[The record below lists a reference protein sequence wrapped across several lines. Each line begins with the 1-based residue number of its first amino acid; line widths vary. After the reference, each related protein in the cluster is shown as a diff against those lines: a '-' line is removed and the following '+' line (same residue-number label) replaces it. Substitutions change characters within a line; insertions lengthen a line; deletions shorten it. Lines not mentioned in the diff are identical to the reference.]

1 MDNEAVKKAYNG
13 YRDLFTLCLRR
24 GLFANIEENLQ
35 AFSDM
40 ETIGVYIRDQ
50 LKAAEEVKEL
60 E

>member
-40 ETIGVYIRDQ
+40 ETIGLF
-50 LKAAEEVKEL
+50 LKEKL
-60 E
+60 EPEAPEGE

>member
-1 MDNEAVKKAYNG
+1 MDTEAVKKAYNG

-24 GLFANIEENLQ
+24 GLFASIEENLQ

-40 ETIGVYIRDQ
+40 ETIGVF
-50 LKAAEEVKEL
+50 LKEHLDLTEEVKEL